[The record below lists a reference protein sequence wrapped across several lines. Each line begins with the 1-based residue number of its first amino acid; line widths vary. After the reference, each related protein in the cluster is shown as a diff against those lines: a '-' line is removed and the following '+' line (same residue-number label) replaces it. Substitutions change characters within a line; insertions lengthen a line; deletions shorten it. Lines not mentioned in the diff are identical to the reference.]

1 MNNGRWGYFFF
12 LSFSSFFSPRSILGY
27 IENMEEKEGKNF
39 RLLIIEKNR
48 GKKEGKI
55 DGLSTLSV

>member
-1 MNNGRWGYFFF
+1 
-12 LSFSSFFSPRSILGY
+12 
-27 IENMEEKEGKNF
+27 MEEKEGKNF